1 MFSFSL
7 HFFGCLGL
15 LLLFVFCLPFLFFIF
30 LWFSVFFWTFAFRVY
45 PVVFCFSSLVIMVF
59 SFVFVFSRFLGFFR
73 FSFDFQ
79 FFGSV
84 LFLRFSRFCLV
95 FLSFWPISF
104 CLAFQAKL
112 VLWVFLA
119 ILRTIFGTRA
129 NIIFRA
135 NKIGAHRVKKLH
147 A

>member
-1 MFSFSL
+1 MFRFAFAVCFL
-7 HFFGCLGL
+7 FA
-15 LLLFVFCLPFLFFIF
+15 LFVFHFFVVLCIFLDFCLQGLPCCFLFQFFGDNGFFIC
-30 LWFSVFFWTFAFRVY
+30 
-45 PVVFCFSSLVIMVF
+45 FCFF
-59 SFVFVFSRFLGFFR
+59 PFPWFFR